1 MDPTKSEN
9 ARLAL
14 AGELFHGFAPELTA
28 ARAQCKHACN
38 RYNTAGELTR
48 RRQIELWRD
57 IVPDTRPLPPPL
69 ADEALDDAQFVDEP
83 WVEAPIRI
91 DYGTNVRLGNNVYIN
106 FNCTILDTCLVA
118 IGPRTLLASNVSL
131 YSATHPLDPTIRDGT
146 KGPELGKEIHIGADC
161 FIGGSVT
168 ICPGVTIGNG
178 STVGAGSVVT
188 KDVPER
194 CVVAGNPARVLRWL
208 DGSKSE
214 RSLETKETPTGVG
227 IPPKADEANF
237 SVKLEVDQAV
247 FGQKNVQE
255 HRMLGDRQRI
265 GVRNELTLPLDDSK
279 LEAVEKQVD
288 SGRLMTKQ
296 EWEDEMGRQIA
307 EKALTY
313 GASLT

>member
-57 IVPDTRPLPPPL
+57 IVPDTRPLPPSL